1 MLGSTHGTL
10 TTDSRRARAIA
21 CGEHPAQAVHGR
33 PAGAG
38 DLDVSGRPLYA
49 AVPDLDRF
57 FRPES
62 VAVVGASD
70 TEGRPNTGITR
81 QLLAWSERVGARLHP
96 VHPTRESV
104 FGIPCAPSVA
114 ALPEQ
119 VDLAVLL
126 LSDPL
131 PVIGELAEAKVKFAV
146 AFASGFAETGAEGAA
161 AQERLAAAVARA
173 DGLRLLGP
181 NTNLN
186 AFERFREDL
195 DGPAIALITQSGH
208 QGRPLFSLQE
218 LGIRLSH
225 WAPTGNEADLETAD
239 FISYFAE
246 RPEVGAIAAYV
257 EGLKDGRAFLLAADR
272 AARRGVPVVAVKVG
286 RTETGARTA
295 ASHTGKLTGADAVVD
310 AAMRQYGVI
319 RVDGLDELQDTATLL
334 ARARRHR
341 VPDSSASA
349 PSAPASS
356 APGSAMSSPAA
367 SSPAVSRPALPRPEG
382 VVVYSISGGTGA
394 HFADLA
400 TEAGLPLPT
409 LSEAKQAEL
418 HQWIPDYLSVANP
431 VDNGG
436 HPVGDWRGPRI
447 LDAILDDPAVGVLIC
462 PITGPFPPMSD
473 KLAQDL
479 VAAAERTDKLV
490 CVVWGSPVGTEAAY
504 RETLLG
510 SSRVAT
516 FRTFANCITAVRA
529 HLDHTRFTAAYRSPF
544 DEAPRSPSPSFRKAQ
559 ALMRPGQQLS
569 EHAAK
574 QLLRAYGIRVPREQL
589 VTSAAAA
596 VRAASLVG
604 YPVVM
609 KASGASIAH
618 KTELGLVK
626 IGLTSASQIR
636 DAYRELTDIARYED
650 VSLDGVL
657 VCQMVERGVEMVVG
671 VTHDDLFG
679 PTVTVGLGG
688 VLVEVLRDSAVR
700 VPPFGEDQAH
710 AMLAELRGR
719 ALLGGVRGAPPAD
732 VDALVEVVL
741 RVQRMALELGDQIAE
756 LDINPLMVLPR
767 GQGAVALDALAACR

>member
-10 TTDSRRARAIA
+10 TTDSRRARVIA
-21 CGEHPAQAVHGR
+21 CGEQPSPVVHGR
-33 PAGAG
+33 PAEID

-49 AVPDLDRF
+49 DAPDLDRF

-62 VAVVGASD
+62 VAVIGASD

-81 QLLAWSERVGARLHP
+81 QLIGWAERVGARLHP
-96 VHPTRESV
+96 VHPTRRTV
-104 FGIPCAPSVA
+104 FGLPCLPSVA
-114 ALPEQ
+114 DLPEQ

-126 LSDPL
+126 VGDPL
-131 PVIGELAEAKVKFAV
+131 PVIEELAEAKVKFAV

-161 AQERLAAAVARA
+161 AQTRLAAAVRRS
-173 DGLRLLGP
+173 GLRLLGP

-186 AFERFREDL
+186 AFEDFRDDL

-208 QGRPLFSLQE
+208 QGRPVFAMQQ
-218 LGIRLSH
+218 LGVRLSH

-239 FISYFAE
+239 FISYFSE
-246 RPEVGAIAAYV
+246 RPEVGAIACYV
-257 EGLKDGRAFLLAADR
+257 EGLKDGRSFLLAADR

-295 ASHTGKLTGADAVVD
+295 ASHTGKLTGADTVVD

-319 RVDGLDELQDTATLL
+319 RVDGLDELQDTAALL
-334 ARARRHR
+334 ARAR
-341 VPDSSASA
+341 A
-349 PSAPASS
+349 PQA
-356 APGSAMSSPAA
+356 
-367 SSPAVSRPALPRPEG
+367 EG

-400 TEAGLPLPT
+400 SEAGLNLPV
-409 LSEAKQAEL
+409 LSDAKQAEL
-418 HQWIPDYLSVANP
+418 HTWIPDYLNVANP

-436 HPVGDWRGPRI
+436 HPVGDWRGRKI
-447 LDAILDDPAVGVLIC
+447 IDAILADPAVGVLIC

-479 VAAAERTDKLV
+479 VDAAEQTDKLV

-529 HLDHTRFTAAYRSPF
+529 HLGHARFTAAYRSPF
-544 DEAPRSPSPSFRKAQ
+544 DEAPRTPSPSFRKAQ

-596 VRAASLVG
+596 VRAASQVG

-609 KASGASIAH
+609 KASGAQIAH

-626 IGLTSASQIR
+626 IGLTSASQVR
-636 DAYRELTDIARYED
+636 DAYRELTDIARYEGI
-650 VSLDGVL
+650 SLDGVL

-671 VTHDDLFG
+671 VTHDPLFG

-688 VLVEVLRDSAVR
+688 VLVEVLRDAAVR
-700 VPPFGEDQAH
+700 VPPFGEDQAR
-710 AMLAELRGR
+710 AMLCELRGR
-719 ALLGGVRGAPPAD
+719 ALLDGVRGGPPVD
-732 VDALVEVVL
+732 VDALVEVVI
-741 RVQRMALELGDQIAE
+741 RVQRMALELGDDIAE

-767 GQGAVALDALAACR
+767 GQGAVALDALVLCR

>member
-10 TTDSRRARAIA
+10 TTDFRARVEA
-21 CGEHPAQAVHGR
+21 CGETPRAAVHSSAA
-33 PAGAG
+33 PSADDAVPV
-38 DLDVSGRPLYA
+38 DVSGRPLHA
-49 AVPDLDRF
+49 DVPDLDRF

-70 TEGRPNTGITR
+70 AEGRPNTGITR
-81 QLLAWSERVGARLHP
+81 QLIAWAARVGARIHP
-96 VHPTRESV
+96 VHPTRPAV
-104 FGIPCAPSVA
+104 FGLACHASVA
-114 ALPEQ
+114 DLPEQ

-126 LSDPL
+126 VSDPL
-131 PVIGELAEAKVKFAV
+131 PVIEELADTKVRFAV
-146 AFASGFAETGAEGAA
+146 AFASGFAETGDAGAA
-161 AQERLAAAVARA
+161 AQERLGAAVRRS
-173 DGLRLLGP
+173 GLRLLGP

-186 AFERFREDL
+186 AFQAFRDDL

-208 QGRPLFSLQE
+208 QGRPVYTLQE

-225 WAPTGNEADLETAD
+225 WAPTGNEADLETSD

-246 RPEVGAIAAYV
+246 QPEVGAIACYV
-257 EGLKDGRAFLLAADR
+257 EGLKDGRSFLLAADR
-272 AARRGVPVVAVKVG
+272 AARNGVPVVAVKVG

-295 ASHTGKLTGADAVVD
+295 ASHTGKLTGADTVVD
-310 AAMRQYGVI
+310 AAMRQFGVI
-319 RVDGLDELQDTATLL
+319 RVDGLDELQDTAALL
-334 ARARRHR
+334 ARARR
-341 VPDSSASA
+341 
-349 PSAPASS
+349 
-356 APGSAMSSPAA
+356 
-367 SSPAVSRPALPRPEG
+367 PRADG

-394 HFADLA
+394 HFSDLA
-400 TEAGLPLPT
+400 TEAGLTLPT
-409 LSEAKQAEL
+409 LSQAKQDEL
-418 HQWIPDYLSVANP
+418 HQWIPPYLSVANP

-436 HPVGDWRGPRI
+436 HPVGDWRGRKI
-447 LDAILDDPAVGVLIC
+447 IDAILADPSVGVLIC

-473 KLAQDL
+473 RLAQDL
-479 VAAAERTDKLV
+479 ADAAEQTDKLI
-490 CVVWGSPVGTEAAY
+490 CVIWGSPLGTEDAY
-504 RETLLG
+504 RTTLLG

-516 FRTFANCITAVRA
+516 FRTFGNCITAVRA
-529 HLDHTRFTAAYRSPF
+529 YLGHHRFTTGYRSPF
-544 DEAPRSPSPSFRKAQ
+544 EDAPRLPSPSYRKAQ

-596 VRAASLVG
+596 VRAAGLVG

-609 KASGASIAH
+609 KASGPQLGH

-636 DAYRELTDIARYED
+636 DAYRELTDIARYEN
-650 VSLDGVL
+650 VPLDGIL

-688 VLVEVLRDSAVR
+688 VLVEVLHDAAVR
-700 VPPFGEDQAH
+700 VPPFGEEQAR
-710 AMLAELRGR
+710 AMLAELRGH
-719 ALLGGVRGAPPAD
+719 ALLEGVRGAPPAD

-741 RVQRMALELGDQIAE
+741 RVQRMALELGDELAE
-756 LDINPLMVLPR
+756 LDVNPLMVLPR
-767 GQGAVALDALAACR
+767 GQGAVALDALAVCR

>member
-10 TTDSRRARAIA
+10 TTDSRRARVIA
-21 CGEHPAQAVHGR
+21 CGEQPAPAVHGR
-33 PAGAG
+33 PAATD

-49 AVPDLDRF
+49 GVPDLDRF
-57 FRPES
+57 FRPER

-70 TEGRPNTGITR
+70 AEGRPNTGITR
-81 QLLAWSERVGARLHP
+81 QLLAWSERVGARLYP

-104 FGIPCAPSVA
+104 FGIPCVA
-114 ALPEQ
+114 AVADLPEE

-126 LSDPL
+126 VSDPL
-131 PVIGELAEAKVKFAV
+131 PVIEELAETKVKFAV

-161 AQERLAAAVARA
+161 AQARLAAAVERS
-173 DGLRLLGP
+173 GLRLLGP

-208 QGRPLFSLQE
+208 QGRPVFTMQE
-218 LGIRLSH
+218 LGVRLSH
-225 WAPTGNEADLETAD
+225 WAPTGNEADLESAD

-246 RPEVGAIAAYV
+246 QPEVGAIACYV
-257 EGLKDGRAFLLAADR
+257 EGLKDGRSFLLAADR

-319 RVDGLDELQDTATLL
+319 RVDGLDELQDTAALL
-334 ARARRHR
+334 ARAR
-341 VPDSSASA
+341 P
-349 PSAPASS
+349 PSAD
-356 APGSAMSSPAA
+356 
-367 SSPAVSRPALPRPEG
+367 G

-394 HFADLA
+394 HFSDLA
-400 TEAGLPLPT
+400 TEAGLSLPR
-409 LSEAKQAEL
+409 LSAGKQAEL
-418 HQWIPDYLSVANP
+418 HEWIPEYLDVSNP

-436 HPVGDWRGPRI
+436 HPVGDWRGRKI
-447 LDAILDDPAVGVLIC
+447 IDAILADPGVGVLIC

-479 VAAAERTDKLV
+479 VDAAEETDKLV

-516 FRTFANCITAVRA
+516 FRTFSNCITAVRA
-529 HLDHTRFTAAYRSPF
+529 HLEHARFSSFYRSPF
-544 DEAPRSPSPSFRKAQ
+544 DEAPRTSSPSFRKAQ

-589 VTSAAAA
+589 VTSAAAS
-596 VRAASLVG
+596 VRAAGLVG

-609 KASGASIAH
+609 KASGAQLAH

-626 IGLTSASQIR
+626 IGLTSASQVR
-636 DAYRELTDIARYED
+636 DAYRDLTDIARYED
-650 VSLDGVL
+650 VPLDGVL
-657 VCQMVERGVEMVVG
+657 VCQMVEPGVEMVVG
-671 VTHDDLFG
+671 VTQDELFG

-700 VPPFGEDQAH
+700 VPPFGEDQARS
-710 AMLAELRGR
+710 MLSELRGR
-719 ALLGGVRGAPPAD
+719 ALLDGVRGRPPAD
-732 VDALVEVVL
+732 LDALVEVVL
-741 RVQRMALELGDQIAE
+741 RVQRMALELDGELSE

-767 GQGAVALDALAACR
+767 GQGAVALDALAVCR

>member
-10 TTDSRRARAIA
+10 TTDFRARVEA
-21 CGEHPAQAVHGR
+21 CGETPRAAVHSSAA
-33 PAGAG
+33 PSADDAVPV
-38 DLDVSGRPLYA
+38 DVSGRPLHA
-49 AVPDLDRF
+49 DVPDLDRF

-70 TEGRPNTGITR
+70 AEGRPNTGITR
-81 QLLAWSERVGARLHP
+81 QLIAWAERVGARIHP
-96 VHPTRESV
+96 VHPTRPAV
-104 FGIPCAPSVA
+104 FGLACHASVA
-114 ALPEQ
+114 DLPEQ

-126 LSDPL
+126 VSDPL
-131 PVIGELAEAKVKFAV
+131 PVIEELADTKVRFAV
-146 AFASGFAETGAEGAA
+146 AFASGFAETGDAGAA
-161 AQERLAAAVARA
+161 AQERLGAAVRRS
-173 DGLRLLGP
+173 GLRLLGP

-186 AFERFREDL
+186 AFQAFRDDL

-208 QGRPLFSLQE
+208 QGRPVYTLQE

-225 WAPTGNEADLETAD
+225 WAPTGNEADLETSD

-246 RPEVGAIAAYV
+246 QPEVGAIACYV
-257 EGLKDGRAFLLAADR
+257 EGLKDGRSFLLAADR
-272 AARRGVPVVAVKVG
+272 AARNGVPVVAVKVG

-295 ASHTGKLTGADAVVD
+295 ASHTGKLTGADTVVD
-310 AAMRQYGVI
+310 AAMRQFGVI
-319 RVDGLDELQDTATLL
+319 RVDGLDELQDTAALL
-334 ARARRHR
+334 ARARR
-341 VPDSSASA
+341 
-349 PSAPASS
+349 
-356 APGSAMSSPAA
+356 
-367 SSPAVSRPALPRPEG
+367 PRADG

-394 HFADLA
+394 HFSDLA
-400 TEAGLPLPT
+400 TEAGLTLPT
-409 LSEAKQAEL
+409 LSQAKQDEL
-418 HQWIPDYLSVANP
+418 HQWIPPYLSVANP

-436 HPVGDWRGPRI
+436 HPVGDWRGRKI
-447 LDAILDDPAVGVLIC
+447 IDAILADPSVGVLIC

-473 KLAQDL
+473 RLAQDL
-479 VAAAERTDKLV
+479 ADAAEQTDKLI
-490 CVVWGSPVGTEAAY
+490 CVIWGSPVGTEDAY
-504 RETLLG
+504 RTTLLG

-516 FRTFANCITAVRA
+516 FRTFGNCITAVRA
-529 HLDHTRFTAAYRSPF
+529 YLGHHRFTTGYRSPF
-544 DEAPRSPSPSFRKAQ
+544 EDAPRLPSPSYRKAQ

-596 VRAASLVG
+596 VRAAGLVG

-609 KASGASIAH
+609 KASGPQLGH

-636 DAYRELTDIARYED
+636 DAYRELTDIARYEN
-650 VSLDGVL
+650 VPLDGIL

-688 VLVEVLRDSAVR
+688 VLVEVLHDAAVR
-700 VPPFGEDQAH
+700 VPPFGEEQAR
-710 AMLAELRGR
+710 AMLAELRGH
-719 ALLGGVRGAPPAD
+719 ALLEGVRGAPPAD

-741 RVQRMALELGDQIAE
+741 RVQRMALELGDELAE
-756 LDINPLMVLPR
+756 LDVNPLMVLPR
-767 GQGAVALDALAACR
+767 GQGAVALDALAVCR